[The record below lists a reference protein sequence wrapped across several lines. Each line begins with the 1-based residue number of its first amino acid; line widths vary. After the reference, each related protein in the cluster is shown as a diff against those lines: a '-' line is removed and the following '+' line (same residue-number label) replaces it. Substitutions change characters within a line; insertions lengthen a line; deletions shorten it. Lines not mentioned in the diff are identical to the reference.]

1 MRIVAGKNGGRRLMV
16 PKNRDIRPTS
26 DKIRGAIMN
35 MLRARD
41 SLSGVRVLDAF
52 CGTGALGLESLS
64 QGAAYC
70 LFIDKARESIDLAH
84 ENAKALGAL
93 PDSKFIVKDSARLG
107 DRPETQHAF
116 DLVFL
121 DPPYNKD
128 LIPEALKALH
138 EGDWM
143 HENAW
148 IICET
153 EKKFVGLS
161 LPYIHVQDEKT
172 YGDTKII
179 LARYHTA
186 IEQRQE

>member
-1 MRIVAGKNGGRRLMV
+1 MRIVAGKYGGRRLMV

-26 DKIRGAIMN
+26 DKIRGAVMN

-41 SLSGVRVLDAF
+41 ALSGVRVLDAF

-70 LFIDKARESIDLAH
+70 LFIDKARESIDLAQ

-93 PDSKFIVKDSARLG
+93 PESKFIVKDSARLG
-107 DRPETQHAF
+107 DRPETHQAF

-128 LIPEALKALH
+128 LVPEALKALH

-161 LPYIHVQDEKT
+161 LPYIHIQDEKT